1 MAARR
6 SNLSALIW
14 CSVPVDTQAVG
25 KLIIRSWKFDVI
37 AVPVVCRFGDF
48 YPLVS
53 RVELLVRGQYP

>member
-1 MAARR
+1 MAARQ

-37 AVPVVCRFGDF
+37 AVTVMCKVWRLFPH
-48 YPLVS
+48 VS
-53 RVELLVRGQYP
+53 RVALLVRGQYP